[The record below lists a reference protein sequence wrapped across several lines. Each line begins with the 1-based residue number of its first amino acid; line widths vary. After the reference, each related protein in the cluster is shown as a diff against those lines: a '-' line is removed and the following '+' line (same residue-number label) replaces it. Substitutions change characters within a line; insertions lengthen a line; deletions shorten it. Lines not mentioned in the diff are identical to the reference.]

1 MFGILKLKIIDIINI
16 VICIAI
22 TYVIYLM
29 FFTTSSLPEW
39 TELFLILGFPTLL
52 AMISMQSN
60 SEEQEKWLCQ
70 FIIQALVVTMEVLLQ
85 AFVPEQIKWIKL
97 TKVPLLLFCV
107 HPVTAESSKIFAK
120 NVLGI
125 VFKVMP
131 LTDSIFDILQ

>member
-60 SEEQEKWLCQ
+60 SEEQEKWLC
-70 FIIQALVVTMEVLLQ
+70 
-85 AFVPEQIKWIKL
+85 
-97 TKVPLLLFCV
+97 
-107 HPVTAESSKIFAK
+107 
-120 NVLGI
+120 
-125 VFKVMP
+125 
-131 LTDSIFDILQ
+131 